1 MLGVISLSFLLHLYL
16 TLILNDV
23 DELLELRVLE
33 VCRDK
38 FKNKQQYPYK
48 EIKNVCVF
56 FFVTEVWIF
65 LSRNTNSMVLCKATK

>member
-33 VCRDK
+33 VCRNK

-48 EIKNVCVF
+48 EKKRLC
-56 FFVTEVWIF
+56 IF
-65 LSRNTNSMVLCKATK
+65 LCSKRLNFSF

>member
-33 VCRDK
+33 VC
-38 FKNKQQYPYK
+38 
-48 EIKNVCVF
+48 
-56 FFVTEVWIF
+56 
-65 LSRNTNSMVLCKATK
+65 

>member
-33 VCRDK
+33 VCQDK

-48 EIKNVCVF
+48 EKNICVF
-56 FFVTEVWIF
+56 FFVEKF
-65 LSRNTNSMVLCKATK
+65 SLLLSRNTNSMVLCKATK

>member
-48 EIKNVCVF
+48 EKKT
-56 FFVTEVWIF
+56 FVYF
-65 LSRNTNSMVLCKATK
+65 SL